1 MLGKMSSK
9 HFLTDRLLFI
19 IYFAILEEWTLLR
32 SVGPIYYFDLTGAEG
47 VFPINFEFN
56 LGYRLK

>member
-1 MLGKMSSK
+1 M
-9 HFLTDRLLFI
+9 TQP
-19 IYFAILEEWTLLR
+19 R
-32 SVGPIYYFDLTGAEG
+32 SVDQIYYFDLTGAEG